1 MSLKRKDKADMKIF
15 NTLTRQKEELI
26 PLKEGEYKIYA
37 CGPTVYNYIHIGN
50 ARPLCVFDV
59 LRRYLEY
66 RGNKVNFV
74 QNFTDIDDK
83 IIRRANEEGVT
94 YKDISEKYIEEFWK
108 DSKGMNIREAT
119 NHPKA
124 TETIDEIIDIVAKL
138 VEKGY
143 AYEVSGDVYFSTKK
157 FNEYGKLSHQ
167 PLEELE
173 AGARINIGEVKREPM
188 DFALWKS
195 AKPGEPYWESPW
207 GHGRPGWH
215 IECSAMVRRFLGETI
230 DIHCGGQDLIFP
242 HHENEIAQSECCN
255 GVPFSRY
262 WMHNGFITVDKVK
275 MSKSLGN
282 FFTVRDVA
290 EQFGYEPIRFLMISC
305 QYRSPINYSFDAIEQ
320 CKASLERMYTC
331 RDNLDFALEN
341 AKDTADEKDA
351 EIIALIDKRKEE
363 FIDAMEDDLNTA
375 DAIGTVFE
383 LVRDINTN
391 VNEGVNSKQLV
402 EHAIK
407 IFDELTGVLGL
418 LYNREKKGSLD
429 DEIEAMINAR
439 NEARKA
445 KNWAEA
451 DRIRDELKAQGIVL
465 EDTAQ
470 GVKWHRA

>member
-1 MSLKRKDKADMKIF
+1 MKIF
-15 NTLTRQKEELI
+15 NTLKRDKQELI
-26 PLKEGEYKIYA
+26 PIKEGEYKIYA
-37 CGPTVYNYIHIGN
+37 CGPTVYNFIHIGN

-94 YKDISEKYIEEFWK
+94 FKDISEKYIEEFWK
-108 DSKGMNIREAT
+108 DAKGMNIREAT
-119 NHPKA
+119 THPKA
-124 TETIDEIIDIVAKL
+124 TETMDEIISIVEGL

-143 AYEVSGDVYFSTKK
+143 AYEVNGDVYFSTKK
-157 FNEYGKLSHQ
+157 FGEYGKLSHQ
-167 PLEELE
+167 PLEDLE
-173 AGARINIGEVKREPM
+173 AGARINVGEVKREPM

-215 IECSAMVRRFLGETI
+215 IECSAMVRKFLGETI

-255 GVPFSRY
+255 GAPFANY

-290 EQFGYEPIRFLMISC
+290 EQYGYEPIRYLMISC
-305 QYRSPINYSFDAIEQ
+305 QYRSPINYSFDAIAQ
-320 CKASLERMYTC
+320 CKASLERLYTC
-331 RDNLDFALEN
+331 RDNLDFALKN
-341 AKDTADEKDA
+341 AKDEAGEKDA
-351 EIIALIDKRKEE
+351 EIIALIDGKKDK
-363 FIDAMEDDLNTA
+363 FIEAMEDDLNTGEA
-375 DAIGTVFE
+375 LGAVFE
-383 LVRDINTN
+383 LVKDINLN
-391 VNEGVNSKQLV
+391 INDGVQSKALV
-402 EHAIK
+402 EYAIK
-407 IFDELTGVLGL
+407 IFDELMNVLGL
-418 LYNREKKGSLD
+418 LYNRNTSSSLD
-429 DEIEAMINAR
+429 DEIEALIQQR
-439 NEARKA
+439 NEARKN
-445 KNWAEA
+445 KNWTEA

-465 EDTAQ
+465 EDTPQ

>member
-1 MSLKRKDKADMKIF
+1 MRIF
-15 NTLTRQKEELI
+15 NTLTRKKEELKPI
-26 PLKEGEYKIYA
+26 TEGEFKIYA
-37 CGPTVYNYIHIGN
+37 CGPTVYNFIHIGN

-66 RGNKVNFV
+66 RGNTVKFV

-83 IIRRANEEGVT
+83 IIRRANEEGITFTEV
-94 YKDISEKYIEEFWK
+94 SEKYIGEFWK
-108 DSKGMNIREAT
+108 DAKGLNVREAT
-119 NHPKA
+119 IHPRA
-124 TETIDEIIDIVAKL
+124 TENIDEIINIVSAL
-138 VEKGY
+138 IDKGY
-143 AYEVSGDVYFSTKK
+143 AYPVDGDVYFSPKK
-157 FNEYGKLSHQ
+157 FPGYGKLSHQ
-167 PLEELE
+167 PLEDLE
-173 AGARINIGEVKREPM
+173 AGARINVGEKKKEPM

-215 IECSAMVRRFLGETI
+215 IECSAMVRRYLGETI

-255 GVPFSRY
+255 GVDFSHY
-262 WMHNGFITVDKVK
+262 WMHNGFITVDNEK

-290 EQFGYEPIRFLMISC
+290 EKYGYEPIRYLMISC

-320 CKASLERMYTC
+320 CRASLNRLYTC
-331 RDNLDFALEN
+331 RDNLDFALKNAEEGEATEGIRDIIN
-341 AKDTADEKDA
+341 AKR
-351 EIIALIDKRKEE
+351 DK
-363 FIDAMEDDLNTA
+363 FISAMDDDLNTGE
-375 DAIGTVFE
+375 AIGALFE
-383 LVRDINTN
+383 LVKEINT
-391 VNEGVNSKQLV
+391 GVIDGKAPKGDV
-402 EHAIK
+402 EYAIK
-407 IFDELTGVLGL
+407 VFDDLTGVLGL
-418 LYNREKKGSLD
+418 LYERKEEKSLD
-429 DEIEAMINAR
+429 DEIESLINQR
-439 NEARKA
+439 NEARKS

>member
-1 MSLKRKDKADMKIF
+1 MKIF
-15 NTLTRQKEELI
+15 NTLSREKEELV

-37 CGPTVYNYIHIGN
+37 CGPTVYNFIHIGN

-59 LRRYLEY
+59 MRRYLEY

-94 YKDISEKYIEEFWK
+94 FKDISEKYIEEFWV
-108 DSKGMNIREAT
+108 DAKGMNIREAT
-119 NHPKA
+119 THPKA
-124 TETIDEIIDIVAKL
+124 TENIGEIIDIVSTL
-138 VEKGY
+138 IEKGY
-143 AYEVSGDVYFSTKK
+143 AYEANGDVYFSTKK

-167 PLEELE
+167 PLEDLE
-173 AGARINIGEVKREPM
+173 AGARINVGEVKKEPM

-195 AKPGEPYWESPW
+195 AKLGEPYWESPW

-215 IECSAMVRRFLGETI
+215 IECSAMVRRYLGETI

-255 GVPFSRY
+255 GSPFARY

-290 EQFGYEPIRFLMISC
+290 QQYGYEPIRYLMISC
-305 QYRSPINYSFDAIEQ
+305 QYRSPINYSFDAIAQ
-320 CKASLERMYTC
+320 CKASLERLYTC
-331 RDNLDFALEN
+331 RDNMDFALKN
-341 AKDTADEKDA
+341 AKDEAGDKDA
-351 EIIALIDKRKEE
+351 EIIALIDGKKAK
-363 FIDAMEDDLNTA
+363 FIEAMEDDLNTGEA
-375 DAIGTVFE
+375 LGAIFE

-391 VNEGVNSKQLV
+391 VNDGVHSKALI
-402 EHAIK
+402 EYAITV
-407 IFDELTGVLGL
+407 FDELMNVLGL
-418 LYNREKKGSLD
+418 LYNRKADSNLD
-429 DEIEAMINAR
+429 DEIEALIAAR
-439 NEARKA
+439 NDARKN

-451 DRIRDELKAQGIVL
+451 DRIRDELKAQGIIL
-465 EDTAQ
+465 EDTPQ

>member
-1 MSLKRKDKADMKIF
+1 MKVF
-15 NTLTRQKEELI
+15 NTLTRAKQDLI
-26 PLKEGEYKIYA
+26 PIKEGEFKIYA
-37 CGPTVYNYIHIGN
+37 CGPTVYNFIHIGN

-94 YKDISEKYIEEFWK
+94 FKDISEKYIEEFWV
-108 DSKGMNIREAT
+108 DAKGMNIREAT
-119 NHPKA
+119 THPKA
-124 TETIDEIIDIVAKL
+124 TETMDEIINIVNGL
-138 VEKGY
+138 VEKGF
-143 AYEVSGDVYFSTKK
+143 AYEVNGDVYFSTKK
-157 FNEYGKLSHQ
+157 FDEYGKLSHQ
-167 PLEELE
+167 PLEDLE
-173 AGARINIGEVKREPM
+173 AGARINVGEVKREPM

-215 IECSAMVRRFLGETI
+215 IECSAMVRKFLGETI

-255 GVPFSRY
+255 GAPFANY

-290 EQFGYEPIRFLMISC
+290 EQYGYEPIRYLMISC
-305 QYRSPINYSFDAIEQ
+305 QYRSPINYSFDAIAQ
-320 CKASLERMYTC
+320 CKASLERLYTC
-331 RDNLDFALEN
+331 RDNLDFALKN
-341 AKDTADEKDA
+341 AKDEAGDKDA
-351 EIIALIDKRKEE
+351 EIIALIDGKKDK
-363 FIDAMEDDLNTA
+363 FIEAMEDDLNTGEA
-375 DAIGTVFE
+375 LGAVFE
-383 LVRDINTN
+383 LVKDINTN
-391 VNEGVNSKQLV
+391 VNDGVQSKALV
-402 EHAIK
+402 EYAIK
-407 IFDELTGVLGL
+407 IFDELMNVLGL
-418 LYNREKKGSLD
+418 LYNRKSASSLD
-429 DEIEAMINAR
+429 DEIEALIQQR
-439 NEARKA
+439 NDARKN

-465 EDTAQ
+465 EDTPQ

>member
-1 MSLKRKDKADMKIF
+1 MKIF
-15 NTLTRQKEELI
+15 NTLSRNKEELI
-26 PLKEGEYKIYA
+26 PLTPGEYKIYA
-37 CGPTVYNYIHIGN
+37 CGPTVYNFIHIGN

-59 LRRYLEY
+59 MRRYLEY

-94 YKDISEKYIEEFWK
+94 FKDISEKYIEEFWV
-108 DSKGMNIREAT
+108 DAKGMNIREAT
-119 NHPKA
+119 VHPKA
-124 TETIDEIIDIVAKL
+124 TENIDEIIDIVSSL
-138 VEKGY
+138 IEKGY
-143 AYEVSGDVYFSTKK
+143 AYEANGDVYFSTKK

-167 PLEELE
+167 PLEDLE
-173 AGARINIGEVKREPM
+173 AGARINVGEVKREPM

-215 IECSAMVRRFLGETI
+215 IECSAMVRNYLGETI

-255 GVPFSRY
+255 GAPFAKY

-290 EQFGYEPIRFLMISC
+290 NQYGYEPIRYLMISC

-320 CKASLERMYTC
+320 CKASLERLYTC
-331 RDNLDFALEN
+331 RNNMDFALQN
-341 AKDTADEKDA
+341 AVDAAGEKDA
-351 EIIALIDKRKEE
+351 EIIAAIDAKKDK
-363 FIDAMEDDLNTA
+363 FIEAMEDDLNTGEA
-375 DAIGTVFE
+375 LGAIFE
-383 LVRDINTN
+383 LVKEINLN
-391 VNEGVNSKQLV
+391 VNDGVQSKALV
-402 EHAIK
+402 EYAIK
-407 IFDELTGVLGL
+407 IFDELMNVLGL
-418 LYNREKKGSLD
+418 LYNRNAEKSLD
-429 DEIEAMINAR
+429 DEIEALIQAR
-439 NEARKA
+439 NDARKA

-465 EDTAQ
+465 EDTPQ

>member
-1 MSLKRKDKADMKIF
+1 MKIF
-15 NTLTRQKEELI
+15 NTLSRNKEELI
-26 PLKEGEYKIYA
+26 PLTPGEFKIYA
-37 CGPTVYNYIHIGN
+37 CGPTVYNFIHIGN

-59 LRRYLEY
+59 MRRYLEY

-94 YKDISEKYIEEFWK
+94 FKDISEKYIEEFWV
-108 DSKGMNIREAT
+108 DAKGMNIREAT
-119 NHPKA
+119 VHPKA
-124 TETIDEIIDIVAKL
+124 TENIDEIIDIVSTL
-138 VEKGY
+138 IEKGY
-143 AYEVSGDVYFSTKK
+143 AYEANGDVYFSTKK

-167 PLEELE
+167 PLEDLE
-173 AGARINIGEVKREPM
+173 AGARINVGEVKKEPM

-215 IECSAMVRRFLGETI
+215 IECSAMVRNYLGETI

-255 GVPFSRY
+255 GAPFAKY

-290 EQFGYEPIRFLMISC
+290 NQYGYEPIRYLMISC

-320 CKASLERMYTC
+320 CKASLERLYTC
-331 RDNLDFALEN
+331 RNNMDFALQN
-341 AKDTADEKDA
+341 AVETAGEKDA
-351 EIIALIDKRKEE
+351 EIIAAIDAKKDK
-363 FIDAMEDDLNTA
+363 FIEAMEDDLNTGEA
-375 DAIGTVFE
+375 LGAIFE
-383 LVRDINTN
+383 LVKEINLN
-391 VNEGVNSKQLV
+391 VNDGVQSKALV
-402 EHAIK
+402 EYAIK
-407 IFDELTGVLGL
+407 VFDELMNVLGL
-418 LYNREKKGSLD
+418 LYNRNAEKSLD
-429 DEIEAMINAR
+429 DEIEALIQAR
-439 NEARKA
+439 NDARKA

-465 EDTAQ
+465 EDTPQ

>member
-1 MSLKRKDKADMKIF
+1 MKIF
-15 NTLTRQKEELI
+15 NTLSRNKEELI
-26 PLKEGEYKIYA
+26 PLTPGEYKIYA
-37 CGPTVYNYIHIGN
+37 CGPTVYNFIHIGN

-59 LRRYLEY
+59 MRRYLEY

-94 YKDISEKYIEEFWK
+94 FKDISEKYIEEFWV
-108 DSKGMNIREAT
+108 DAKGMNIREAT
-119 NHPKA
+119 VHPKA
-124 TETIDEIIDIVAKL
+124 TENIDEIIDIVSTL
-138 VEKGY
+138 IEKGY
-143 AYEVSGDVYFSTKK
+143 AYEANGDVYFSTKK

-167 PLEELE
+167 PLEDLE
-173 AGARINIGEVKREPM
+173 AGARINVGEVKREPM

-215 IECSAMVRRFLGETI
+215 IECSAMVRNYLGETI

-255 GVPFSRY
+255 GAPFAKY

-290 EQFGYEPIRFLMISC
+290 NQYGYEPIRYLMISC

-320 CKASLERMYTC
+320 CKASLERLYTC
-331 RDNLDFALEN
+331 RNNMDFALQN
-341 AKDTADEKDA
+341 AVDNAGEKDA
-351 EIIALIDKRKEE
+351 EIIAAIDAKKDK
-363 FIDAMEDDLNTA
+363 FIEAMEDDLNTGEA
-375 DAIGTVFE
+375 LGAIFE
-383 LVRDINTN
+383 LVKEINLN
-391 VNEGVNSKQLV
+391 VNDGVQSKALV
-402 EHAIK
+402 EYAIK
-407 IFDELTGVLGL
+407 VFDELMNVLGL
-418 LYNREKKGSLD
+418 LYNRNAEKSLD
-429 DEIEAMINAR
+429 DEIEALIQAR
-439 NEARKA
+439 NDARKA

-465 EDTAQ
+465 EDTPQ

>member
-1 MSLKRKDKADMKIF
+1 MKVF
-15 NTLTRQKEELI
+15 NTLTRQKEDLI
-26 PLKEGEYKIYA
+26 PLKEGEFKIYA
-37 CGPTVYNYIHIGN
+37 CGPTVYNFIHIGN

-59 LRRYLEY
+59 KRRYLEY

-94 YKDISEKYIEEFWK
+94 FKDISEKYIEEFWV
-108 DSKGMNIREAT
+108 DAKGMNIREAT
-119 NHPKA
+119 THPKA
-124 TETIDEIIDIVAKL
+124 TENIEEIIDIVSTL
-138 VEKGY
+138 IEKGY
-143 AYEVSGDVYFSTKK
+143 AYEANGDVYFSTKK

-167 PLEELE
+167 PLEDLE
-173 AGARINIGEVKREPM
+173 AGARINVGEVKREPM
-188 DFALWKS
+188 DFALWKN

-215 IECSAMVRRFLGETI
+215 IECSAMVRRYLGDTI

-255 GVPFSRY
+255 GSPFARY

-290 EQFGYEPIRFLMISC
+290 NQYGYEPIRYLMISC

-320 CKASLERMYTC
+320 CKASLERLYTC
-331 RDNLDFALEN
+331 RDNLDFALKN
-341 AKDTADEKDA
+341 AKDEADANDS
-351 EIIALIDKRKEE
+351 EIIALIDAKKDK
-363 FIDAMEDDLNTA
+363 FIEAMEDDLNTGEA
-375 DAIGTVFE
+375 LGAIFE

-391 VNEGVNSKQLV
+391 ISGVKSKTLV
-402 EHAIK
+402 EYAIK
-407 IFDELTGVLGL
+407 VFDELMNVLGL
-418 LYNREKKGSLD
+418 LYNRKAAASLD
-429 DEIEAMINAR
+429 DEIEALIVAR
-439 NEARKA
+439 NEARKN

-465 EDTAQ
+465 EDTPQ

>member
-1 MSLKRKDKADMKIF
+1 MKIF
-15 NTLTRQKEELI
+15 NTLTRNKEELI
-26 PLKEGEYKIYA
+26 PLTPGEFKIYA
-37 CGPTVYNYIHIGN
+37 CGPTVYNFIHIGN

-59 LRRYLEY
+59 MRRYLEY

-94 YKDISEKYIEEFWK
+94 FKDISEKYIEEFWV
-108 DSKGMNIREAT
+108 DAKGMNIREAT
-119 NHPKA
+119 THPKA
-124 TETIDEIIDIVAKL
+124 TENIGEIIDIVSTL
-138 VEKGY
+138 IEKGY
-143 AYEVSGDVYFSTKK
+143 AYEANGDVYFSTKK
-157 FNEYGKLSHQ
+157 FGEYGKLSHQ
-167 PLEELE
+167 PLEDLE
-173 AGARINIGEVKREPM
+173 AGARINVGEVKKEPV
-188 DFALWKS
+188 DFALWKN

-215 IECSAMVRRFLGETI
+215 IECSAMVRRYLGETI

-255 GVPFSRY
+255 AAPFSRY

-290 EQFGYEPIRFLMISC
+290 NQYGYEPIRYLMISC

-320 CKASLERMYTC
+320 CKSSLERLYTC
-331 RDNLDFALEN
+331 RNNMDFALQN
-341 AKDTADEKDA
+341 AVEAAGEKDA
-351 EIIALIDKRKEE
+351 EVIAAIDAKKDK
-363 FIDAMEDDLNTA
+363 FIEAMEDDLNTGEA
-375 DAIGTVFE
+375 LGAVFE
-383 LVRDINTN
+383 LVREINSN
-391 VNEGVNSKQLV
+391 VNDGVQSKALV
-402 EHAIK
+402 EYAIK
-407 IFDELTGVLGL
+407 VFDELMEVLGL
-418 LYNREKKGSLD
+418 LYNRNAEKSLD
-429 DEIEAMINAR
+429 DEIEALIQAR
-439 NEARKA
+439 NDARKA

-465 EDTAQ
+465 EDTPQ

>member
-1 MSLKRKDKADMKIF
+1 MKIF
-15 NTLTRQKEELI
+15 NTLSREKEELV
-26 PLKEGEYKIYA
+26 PLKEGEFKIYA
-37 CGPTVYNYIHIGN
+37 CGPTVYNFIHIGN

-59 LRRYLEY
+59 MRRYLEY

-94 YKDISEKYIEEFWK
+94 FKDISEKYIEEFWV
-108 DSKGMNIREAT
+108 DAKGMNIREAT
-119 NHPKA
+119 THPKA
-124 TETIDEIIDIVAKL
+124 TENIGEIIDIVSSL
-138 VEKGY
+138 IEKGY
-143 AYEVSGDVYFSTKK
+143 AYEANGDVYFSTKK

-167 PLEELE
+167 PLEDLE
-173 AGARINIGEVKREPM
+173 AGARINVGEVKKEPM

-215 IECSAMVRRFLGETI
+215 IECSAMVRRYLGETI

-255 GVPFSRY
+255 GSPFAKY

-290 EQFGYEPIRFLMISC
+290 QQYGYEPIRYLMISC
-305 QYRSPINYSFDAIEQ
+305 QYRSPINYSFDAIAQ
-320 CKASLERMYTC
+320 CKASLERLYTC
-331 RDNLDFALEN
+331 RDNMDFALKN
-341 AKDTADEKDA
+341 AKDEAGANDA
-351 EIIALIDKRKEE
+351 EIIALIDGKKAK
-363 FIDAMEDDLNTA
+363 FIEAMEDDLNTGEA
-375 DAIGTVFE
+375 LGAIFE

-391 VNEGVNSKQLV
+391 VNDGVQSKALV
-402 EHAIK
+402 EYAITV
-407 IFDELTGVLGL
+407 FDELMNVLGL
-418 LYNREKKGSLD
+418 LYNRKAAASLD
-429 DEIEAMINAR
+429 DEIEALIAAR
-439 NEARKA
+439 NDARKN

-465 EDTAQ
+465 EDTPQ